1 MPGTHT
7 HTYNSLSLTVHI
19 HTHTSRQRCI
29 QKLPSFRPKGGGYYN
44 HFATLFYTEI
54 GIYEAGILCC
64 QPRAS
69 STLVFFTPNQ
79 PRTRPLRTP
88 FCHTYPLIGGIR
100 TIRISI
106 TDPALGNAGA
116 IGAGVLRDSVAWHHG
131 AVALIAAVAAVV
143 VVIAHPALLNATAV
157 AAGEFIGAARLVCNT
172 MG

>member
-1 MPGTHT
+1 M
-7 HTYNSLSLTVHI
+7 
-19 HTHTSRQRCI
+19 
-29 QKLPSFRPKGGGYYN
+29 PSFRPEGGVS
-44 HFATLFYTEI
+44 TLFYTEI

-69 STLVFFTPNQ
+69 STGILHPKPN
-79 PRTRPLRTP
+79 PPNLYPLP
-88 FCHTYPLIGGIR
+88 SVAFCDTYPLIGGIR
-100 TIRISI
+100 TVRIAI
-106 TDPALGNAGA
+106 ANPALSNAGS

-131 AVALIAAVAAVV
+131 AVALIAAVTAVV